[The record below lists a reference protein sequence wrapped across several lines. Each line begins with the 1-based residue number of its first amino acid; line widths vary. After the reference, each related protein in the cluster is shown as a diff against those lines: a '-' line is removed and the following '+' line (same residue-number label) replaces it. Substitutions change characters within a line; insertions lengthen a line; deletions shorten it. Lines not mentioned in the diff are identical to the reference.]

1 MSYRII
7 NGHAYSF
14 EDFKHVENA
23 SNNTNLNRSNV
34 NKTNKS
40 NSFQNILDGV
50 ASKNEKFTI
59 SKHAAARLNEIDFT
73 DEDMK
78 AVEKCFEIA
87 KEKNSKN
94 AVMIYKDTALIASI
108 ENKTIITAVNKE
120 RAKDNIFTNIDSVV
134 IL

>member
-7 NGHAYSF
+7 NGTGYF
-14 EDFKHVENA
+14 GEDSKQVNNIQ
-23 SNNTNLNRSNV
+23 SNKNV
-34 NKTNKS
+34 NQSTSGLNKTNNFKDVL
-40 NSFQNILDGV
+40 NSVINKEE
-50 ASKNEKFTI
+50 SFTI
-59 SKHAAARLNEIDFT
+59 SKHAALRLNEINFT
-73 DEDMK
+73 ADDMK
-78 AVEKCFEIA
+78 IIEKGFKIA

-120 RAKDNIFTNIDSVV
+120 RTKDNIFTNIDSVV